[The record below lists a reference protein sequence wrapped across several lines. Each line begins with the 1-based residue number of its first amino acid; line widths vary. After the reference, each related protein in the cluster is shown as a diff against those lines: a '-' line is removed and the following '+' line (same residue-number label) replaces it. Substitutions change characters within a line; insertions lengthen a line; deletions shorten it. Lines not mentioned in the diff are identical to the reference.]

1 MKKRFLMCAN
11 VALGSLSMLLAG
23 CHSQKQAPKPD
34 PVIDEP
40 QPTVEDQVS
49 PRIEKKYGPPPAKF
63 EPPVCK
69 YGVPEA
75 LLPE

>member
-40 QPTVEDQVS
+40 QSPVEDQI
-49 PRIEKKYGPPPAKF
+49 PPHMEKKYGVPPAKF

-69 YGVPEA
+69 YGVPESMW
-75 LLPE
+75 PK